1 MQKQILLARLF
12 TLLLFL
18 MIALN
23 FAGPNGCPRRRGRQ
37 TYTRFQ
43 TLELEKEFHFNHYL
57 TRRRRIEIAHALC
70 LTERQI
76 KIWFQNRR
84 MKLKK
89 EMRAVKEIN
98 EQARME
104 SKVKE
109 EDKDKDKERKTTD
122 IINSPTSI
130 ILDDKIRNPKP

>member
-1 MQKQILLARLF
+1 
-12 TLLLFL
+12 
-18 MIALN
+18 
-23 FAGPNGCPRRRGRQ
+23 
-37 TYTRFQ
+37 
-43 TLELEKEFHFNHYL
+43 
-57 TRRRRIEIAHALC
+57 
-70 LTERQI
+70 
-76 KIWFQNRR
+76 

-109 EDKDKDKERKTTD
+109 EDKDKDNNKERKTD
-122 IINSPTSI
+122 IISSPTSI

>member
-1 MQKQILLARLF
+1 
-12 TLLLFL
+12 
-18 MIALN
+18 
-23 FAGPNGCPRRRGRQ
+23 
-37 TYTRFQ
+37 
-43 TLELEKEFHFNHYL
+43 
-57 TRRRRIEIAHALC
+57 
-70 LTERQI
+70 
-76 KIWFQNRR
+76 

-109 EDKDKDKERKTTD
+109 EDKDKDNKERKTD
-122 IINSPTSI
+122 IISSPTSI

>member
-1 MQKQILLARLF
+1 
-12 TLLLFL
+12 
-18 MIALN
+18 
-23 FAGPNGCPRRRGRQ
+23 
-37 TYTRFQ
+37 
-43 TLELEKEFHFNHYL
+43 
-57 TRRRRIEIAHALC
+57 
-70 LTERQI
+70 
-76 KIWFQNRR
+76 

-109 EDKDKDKERKTTD
+109 EDKDKDNKERKTD

-130 ILDDKIRNPKP
+130 ILEDKIRNPKP